1 MNDLPDDLH
10 NIIIEKVCL
19 DQCLIKSHSN
29 EKYNLIRSISKKFRE
44 KCRCNCLR
52 LLINEKPIYFCEKHD
67 QKLLERIYFIFFE
80 IKWRLSRFTVKI
92 KKKDGITYKIPMLT
106 FDISSFADALDEPIF
121 YYMLPDNFT
130 SMAKEE
136 IKERFLKQ
144 LYDYLELPYLE
155 CADGEGINVVLLC
168 KYDGILDRILNFT
181 KFYSR

>member
-1 MNDLPDDLH
+1 
-10 NIIIEKVCL
+10 
-19 DQCLIKSHSN
+19 
-29 EKYNLIRSISKKFRE
+29 
-44 KCRCNCLR
+44 
-52 LLINEKPIYFCEKHD
+52 
-67 QKLLERIYFIFFE
+67 
-80 IKWRLSRFTVKI
+80 
-92 KKKDGITYKIPMLT
+92 MLT

-121 YYMLPDNFT
+121 YYMLPQNFT

-144 LYDYLELPYLE
+144 LYGYLELPYLE